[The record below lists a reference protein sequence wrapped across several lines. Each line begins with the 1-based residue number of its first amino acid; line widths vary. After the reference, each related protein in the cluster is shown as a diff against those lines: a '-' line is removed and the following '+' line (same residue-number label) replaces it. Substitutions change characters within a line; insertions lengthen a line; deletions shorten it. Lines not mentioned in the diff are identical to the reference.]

1 MRLAILLMT
10 ALLSSAAPAEDGRDL
25 ATQLPAEIVDC
36 VVATRL
42 DASRAEELLKGLFER
57 LRMHPRY
64 ALAVFPLPGD
74 DRARLVFIRGKDADV
89 VLVRKALAA
98 MDEAAS
104 LGVPEAERKGVMRVE
119 SGAAGPAEMER
130 RIVAAAARAGL
141 PLADRDFFIYP
152 EGPAGSLFFI
162 GAPGLAARVTELSG
176 GLAAAPPPAPS
187 ARARAWLLQIVAE
200 TAKSFAGLLS
210 TAASAASLLLL
221 HAILC
226 RLPFLGKRYR
236 RSFRLFWEK
245 LFASFKGKDLAWEI
259 IRAAAELGV
268 AASTLPVP
276 GGLRAPAGGA
286 GDSARERALSV
297 ARAYVAWRGIDPDA
311 TPIRGLLDA
320 AVDAEASRA
329 ARAAA

>member
-1 MRLAILLMT
+1 MRLVICLMT
-10 ALLSSAAPAEDGRDL
+10 ALFSAAAPAEDGRDL

-42 DASRAEELLKGLFER
+42 DASRAEELLKDLFER
-57 LRMHPRY
+57 LRIHPRY

-89 VLVRKALAA
+89 ALVRKALAA

-104 LGVPEAERKGVMRVE
+104 LGIPDAERKGVMRVE

-141 PLADRDFFIYP
+141 PFADRDFFIYP

-176 GLAAAPPPAPS
+176 GLAAAPPPAS
-187 ARARAWLLQIVAE
+187 SDRARAWLLQLVAE

-210 TAASAASLLLL
+210 TAASAAAILLL

-236 RSFRLFWEK
+236 RSFRLFLEK

-268 AASTLPVP
+268 AASPFPVP
-276 GGLRAPAGGA
+276 GGLRAQAGGA
-286 GDSARERALSV
+286 GDSARTRALDV
-297 ARAYVAWRGIDPDA
+297 ARAYAAWRGLDPDA
-311 TPIRGLLDA
+311 TPIRGLLNA